1 MRGSQPELEFRG
13 IGVNVHLPSVALKA
27 YVGGSRGQCWVE
39 LRYLLRHLQYSV
51 STCRWVKARSDWFDS
66 SWSKRH
72 MLTRADDV
80 RDSDKHCRYVRRQLT
95 MPTQEY
101 LVSTRF
107 VLTFLLTLACRGRGA
122 RQSKAVAMLT
132 ELFVASIGQVPK
144 GGCFTTMVPTAD
156 VERTSVELCAS
167 LAYSGTS
174 VVVDGS
180 ANLLR
185 ALESLSRANEL
196 VQFLKCCYEAE
207 DDGVQVTTVT
217 MLALGLASV
226 VDNWFAGSGHTED
239 VAALLP
245 RLPSKK
251 RFQRV
256 DSGTKLMC
264 SIGAIRQKRAKTI
277 SSFVRSHR
285 GSASFAGLAES
296 RCRDIMVEVVANS
309 VAWSRRVFA
318 SSDPR
323 RICFSADEFNRESSR
338 MILIC
343 RDLRSDILGYL
354 PLQVMPHRAEKRAI
368 VFFLFFFFD
377 CFTLFFRS
385 KTPKRHF

>member
-1 MRGSQPELEFRG
+1 
-13 IGVNVHLPSVALKA
+13 
-27 YVGGSRGQCWVE
+27 
-39 LRYLLRHLQYSV
+39 
-51 STCRWVKARSDWFDS
+51 
-66 SWSKRH
+66 
-72 MLTRADDV
+72 
-80 RDSDKHCRYVRRQLT
+80 
-95 MPTQEY
+95 
-101 LVSTRF
+101 
-107 VLTFLLTLACRGRGA
+107 
-122 RQSKAVAMLT
+122 MLT

-174 VVVDGS
+174 VVVDDS

-226 VDNWFAGSGHTED
+226 VDNWFAGSGHTEN

-245 RLPSKK
+245 RLRSKK

-285 GSASFAGLAES
+285 SSASFAGLAES

-309 VAWSRRVFA
+309 LAWSRRVFA

-354 PLQVMPHRAEKRAI
+354 SVAGDATQSRKTCDRFLFCS
-368 VFFLFFFFD
+368 FFLIVSLSFFD
-377 CFTLFFRS
+377 QKRQNDIFDQKSDFFI
-385 KTPKRHF
+385 KKRVK